1 MSAIRAEQLGKAYR
15 RYARPFDRAVEW
27 LGGRQRHQ
35 LFWAVEDVSVTVNPG
50 DSLGIVGDNGAGKS
64 TLLAM
69 FAGAAT
75 PTTGRLEVSG
85 RVGSI
90 LELGAGFH
98 GEFTGRENIFLAGAA
113 QGFSRPDISR
123 RLDEIIAFSELG
135 DFIERPVR
143 TYSTGMFLRL
153 AFSLATS
160 VEPDV
165 LVIDEALAV
174 GDQRFQAKCAER
186 IERFVSS
193 GRSLVFCSHN
203 LYQVKKL
210 CQQALW
216 LESGKV
222 AAVGP
227 AYEVVD
233 TYADRA
239 RARIFAG
246 KTGLAQEGAPLVQV
260 LRVEAV
266 DAAGKPLSQVETGT
280 AITLRIWLRRAP
292 GCEIEPGVGV
302 GLVRADG
309 LVCHCGS
316 TEIDGASCQRVGD
329 EVFFIALHYPELGL
343 LGGSYHFNI
352 ATIDNHRP
360 LIMFDV
366 KEGEAPFSVMNSKA
380 DWGVCR
386 LPHVWR
392 RNTDVHAGESLR
404 SESGRA

>member
-1 MSAIRAEQLGKAYR
+1 MSAIRAERLGKAFR
-15 RYARPFDRAVEW
+15 RYTRPFDRAVEW

-35 LFWAVEDVSVTVNPG
+35 LFWAVEDVSVVVKPG

-75 PTTGRLEVSG
+75 PTKGSLEVSG

-113 QGFSRPDISR
+113 QGFSRADIAR
-123 RLDEIIAFSELG
+123 RLDEIIDFSELG

-222 AAVGP
+222 AALGK

-239 RARIFAG
+239 RSRLLAG
-246 KTGLAQEGAPLVQV
+246 RTGVVREGDPLIRV

-266 DAAGKPLSQVETGT
+266 DAAGEPLFQVETGT
-280 AITLRIWLRRAP
+280 AITLKIWLRRAP

-316 TEIDGASCQRVGD
+316 TEIDGASCLQVGD
-329 EVFFIALHYPELGL
+329 DLFFIALHYPELSL
-343 LGGSYHFNI
+343 LGGSYHFNL
-352 ATIDNHRP
+352 ATIDNQRP
-360 LIMFDV
+360 LIMFEV

-392 RNTDVHAGESLR
+392 SNADVHASQPLQ